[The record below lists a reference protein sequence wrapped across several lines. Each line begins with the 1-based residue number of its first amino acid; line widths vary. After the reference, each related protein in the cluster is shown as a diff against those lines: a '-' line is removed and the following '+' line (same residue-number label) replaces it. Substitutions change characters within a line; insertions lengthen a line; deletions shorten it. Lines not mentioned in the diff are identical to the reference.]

1 MNNSVAEIRLAEV
14 YYSLAECKYKAGDK
28 VAAAKLLDAVR
39 KRNFP
44 ASIWAEQSYEANI
57 AKLTDQEFIDE
68 WGREFLGEHRR
79 RTDLIRWGRF
89 AEAWWDKE
97 QDKTDKDYEVFP
109 IPSRIVNSNPMI
121 KQTTRGWE

>member
-28 VAAAKLLDAVR
+28 VAVAKLLDAVR

-57 AKLTDQEFIDE
+57 AKLTQ
-68 WGREFLGEHRR
+68 
-79 RTDLIRWGRF
+79 IRNLLMSG
-89 AEAWWDKE
+89 AA
-97 QDKTDKDYEVFP
+97 
-109 IPSRIVNSNPMI
+109 NS
-121 KQTTRGWE
+121 

>member
-1 MNNSVAEIRLAEV
+1 MPKFVWPKHYLFGVNVNIRLV
-14 YYSLAECKYKAGDK
+14 I

-68 WGREFLGEHRR
+68 WGREF
-79 RTDLIRWGRF
+79 
-89 AEAWWDKE
+89 
-97 QDKTDKDYEVFP
+97 
-109 IPSRIVNSNPMI
+109 
-121 KQTTRGWE
+121 